1 MYLYLVSSRLAMVL
15 FFIFKQNIKL
25 MHFIAKICIF
35 LIFKKIFLY
44 EYSLKKYEMAILL
57 F

>member
-1 MYLYLVSSRLAMVL
+1 MVL

-25 MHFIAKICIF
+25 MHFITEICIF
-35 LIFKKIFLY
+35 LIFKEIFLY
-44 EYSLKKYEMAILL
+44 EYSLKKNMKWPFCYFKQNLV

>member
-1 MYLYLVSSRLAMVL
+1 MVL

-25 MHFIAKICIF
+25 MHFIAEICIF
-35 LIFKKIFLY
+35 LIFKEIFLY
-44 EYSLKKYEMAILL
+44 EYSFKKKYEMAILL

>member
-1 MYLYLVSSRLAMVL
+1 
-15 FFIFKQNIKL
+15 
-25 MHFIAKICIF
+25 MHFIAKICIL